1 MNATTYQAAPA
12 LPVRAANTTTTI
24 ARILKGEWTK
34 LRTLPSTWR
43 TAGFAL
49 VFSIATGA
57 VLVISQADQWAT
69 MTAAQHQTF
78 DATSCSLFGIMIA
91 AVLLGALAVR
101 SVTAEYATGMVRT
114 TFTAMPARRLVLAA
128 KAATVAVFAFP
139 VALVSNLVAFEIG
152 QRIFAAK
159 HLQVAFGHPGVVR
172 AILFGAM
179 AVSLIAVIGVGLG
192 GFIRHTA
199 GATTAMAVVI
209 VGGVTF
215 GQLLPAAWRGYLPG
229 TAIQAAVTVH
239 RSPGILAPGTA
250 IVVLGVYAAITL
262 AAASVRAAHRD
273 A

>member
-1 MNATTYQAAPA
+1 MSVTTYTATPA
-12 LPVRAANTTTTI
+12 LPVRANIISRA
-24 ARILKGEWTK
+24 LKAEWTK

-43 TAGFAL
+43 TAAFAL
-49 VFSIATGA
+49 FFSISTGA
-57 VLVISQADQWAT
+57 VLVVSQANQWAT
-69 MTAAQHQTF
+69 MTPEQHRTF

-91 AVLLGALAVR
+91 AVLLGSLAVR
-101 SVTAEYATGMVRT
+101 SVTAEYASGMIRS

-128 KAATVAVFAFP
+128 KAATVAAFAFP
-139 VALVSNLVAFEIG
+139 VALVSNFVGFDIG
-152 QRIFAAK
+152 QRIFAGK
-159 HLQVAFGHPGVVR
+159 HLQVALGHPGVLG
-172 AILFGAM
+172 AIFFGAV
-179 AVSLIAVIGVGLG
+179 AVVSLIAVIGVGLG
-192 GFIRHTA
+192 GVIRHTA

-250 IVVLGVYAAITL
+250 ILVLAVYAAITL
-262 AAASVRAAHRD
+262 AAASMRAAHRD

>member
-1 MNATTYQAAPA
+1 MSVTTYQTVPA
-12 LPVRAANTTTTI
+12 LPVRATTI
-24 ARILKGEWTK
+24 ARILKVEWTK

-43 TAGFAL
+43 TAAFAM
-49 VFSIATGA
+49 VFSIGLGA
-57 VLVISQADQWAT
+57 VLVISQADEWAS
-69 MTAAQHQTF
+69 MTPEQHRTF

-101 SVTAEYATGMVRT
+101 SVTAEYASGMIRS
-114 TFTAMPARRLVLAA
+114 TFAAMPARRLVLAG
-128 KAATVAVFAFP
+128 KAATVAAFAFP
-139 VALVSNLVAFEIG
+139 VVLVSNFVAFEIG
-152 QRIFAAK
+152 QRIFAGK
-159 HLQVAFGHPGVVR
+159 HLQMALGHPGVLG
-172 AILFGAM
+172 AILLGAL

-192 GFIRHTA
+192 GVIRHTA

-209 VGGVTF
+209 VGGVTL
-215 GQLLPAAWRGYLPG
+215 GQLLPAGWRGYLPG